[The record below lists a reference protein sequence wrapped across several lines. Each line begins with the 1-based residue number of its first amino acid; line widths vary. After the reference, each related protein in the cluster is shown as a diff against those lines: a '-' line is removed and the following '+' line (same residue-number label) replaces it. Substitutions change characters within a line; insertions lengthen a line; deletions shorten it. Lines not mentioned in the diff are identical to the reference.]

1 MSLALLTAIMLVSA
15 VGLWAIA
22 LGLVRYGAT
31 KALAPAAQRRV
42 SIQFGVATA
51 AWLLGAVLLAYLGVF
66 DARHA
71 IVVPPIAFG
80 ATLPLALG
88 LLAINRWR
96 ALAVAAHSVPRAWVI
111 GVQVYR
117 ALGVIFLVL
126 LSQERLPAVF
136 AVPAGVGDVAIGVT
150 APIVAVLVLRR
161 APYGCLAALAWNVL
175 GILDLVAAVALGFLS
190 SPGAFQA
197 LAFGS
202 PNTLITQYPLV
213 LIPLFHVPLSMLL
226 HVVSLQQLRTS
237 RVARDGRPEAVQARC
252 PVGRG
257 RLTTACS

>member
-1 MSLALLTAIMLVSA
+1 MSLALLTATLLASA

-22 LGLVRYGAT
+22 LGLVCYGAT

-42 SIQFGVATA
+42 SIQFGIVTA

-71 IVVPPIAFG
+71 IVVPPIGFG
-80 ATLPLALG
+80 ITLPIALG
-88 LLAINRWR
+88 LLAVNRWR

-111 GVQVYR
+111 GVQIYR

-126 LSQERLPAVF
+126 LSQGRLPAVF
-136 AVPAGVGDVAIGVT
+136 AVPAGIGDVAIGVT

-161 APYGCLAALAWNVL
+161 ASYGCLAALAWNVL

-190 SPGAFQA
+190 SPGIQW
-197 LAFGS
+197 LASAS

-213 LIPLFHVPLSMLL
+213 LIPLFHVPLAVLL

-237 RVARDGRPEAVQARC
+237 RVAQEARPEAVQARC